1 MPDSPKPRPAELD
14 LRASDAEREQ
24 VIDLLRRHAGEGR
37 ITADELSE
45 RIDAVYAA
53 RTVGELLGPLADLPA
68 EPPRAP
74 RRTAHRPPRRRPA
87 FAAPLPLLGV
97 AAVVLAASLTGAWWL
112 LWTLWPLLA
121 LTSGGGWGCHRR
133 AVATP
138 RTIPTTGRK
147 VTS

>member
-53 RTVGELLGPLADLPA
+53 RTVGELRGPLADLPA
-68 EPPRAP
+68 EAPRPPLPSARRRARPRASLP
-74 RRTAHRPPRRRPA
+74 
-87 FAAPLPLLGV
+87 APLPLLGV
-97 AAVVLAASLTGAWWL
+97 VAVVLVATLTGAWWL
-112 LWTLWPLLA
+112 LWGLWPLLA
-121 LTSGGGWGCHRR
+121 LSSGGGWGCHPR
-133 AVATP
+133 AVTTP
-138 RTIPTTGRK
+138 EQFPRPRGR
-147 VTS
+147 